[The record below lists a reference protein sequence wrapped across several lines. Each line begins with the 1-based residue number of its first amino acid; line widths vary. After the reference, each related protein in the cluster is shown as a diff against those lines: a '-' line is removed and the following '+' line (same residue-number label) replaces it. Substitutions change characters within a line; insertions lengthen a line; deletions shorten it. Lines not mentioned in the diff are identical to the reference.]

1 MPYKSEKQRRL
12 MHAKHPEIAARW
24 DAELHPR
31 KGSVRK
37 NEEPQVKKSA
47 WGVVHKGSPDQS
59 ALHIPSVTM
68 TTPKRLRRVK
78 RKRTTEI

>member
-24 DAELHPR
+24 DKEYGT
-31 KGSVRK
+31 K
-37 NEEPQVKKSA
+37 VKKSA

-59 ALHIPSVTM
+59 ALHIPGNTM